1 MTLTN
6 TVAQIKAIKEYADS
20 TPATREAA
28 VAKAARFAQLAFNLG
43 LVSKDDIDLVTL
55 TQALKED
62 SVEEMEGLR

>member
-43 LVSKDDIDLVTL
+43 LVSKDDIDLVT
-55 TQALKED
+55 
-62 SVEEMEGLR
+62 